1 MDAQEAEQQIRRLT
15 AAGEDP
21 ALSDVEIG
29 ALVESAKR
37 TDADGLLPSDP
48 SWSPTWDLDQAVAHG
63 WRTKA
68 AAAAAMFDVNLQGLQ
83 FSRSQLYKQCVA
95 QAEAYE
101 SGVAQAQDDISGS
114 ASGYTLEMPPPGWP
128 SEVPFP

>member
-15 AAGEDP
+15 SAGEEP
-21 ALSDVEIG
+21 ALSVDEVT
-29 ALVESAKR
+29 ALVDLAKR
-37 TDADGLLPSDP
+37 PDADGLLPSDP
-48 SWSPTWDLDQAVAHG
+48 SWTPTWDLDPAIAHG

-83 FSRSQLYKQCVA
+83 FTRSQLYKQCVS

-101 SGVAQAQDDISGS
+101 SGVAQSEDDIRTPT
-114 ASGYTLEMPPPGWP
+114 AMTLEMPPPGWP
-128 SEVPFP
+128 AEVPFP

>member
-15 AAGEDP
+15 SADQDP
-21 ALSDVEIG
+21 ALSDDEIT

-37 TDADGLLPSDP
+37 TDAAGLLPTDP
-48 SWSPTWDLDQAVAHG
+48 AWVPTWDLDPAVAHG

-68 AAAAAMFDVNLQGLQ
+68 AASAAMFDVNLQGLQ

-101 SGVAQAQDDISGS
+101 SGVAQAGDDVR
-114 ASGYTLEMPPPGWP
+114 APQATTLQMAPPGWP
-128 SEVPFP
+128 DEIPFP